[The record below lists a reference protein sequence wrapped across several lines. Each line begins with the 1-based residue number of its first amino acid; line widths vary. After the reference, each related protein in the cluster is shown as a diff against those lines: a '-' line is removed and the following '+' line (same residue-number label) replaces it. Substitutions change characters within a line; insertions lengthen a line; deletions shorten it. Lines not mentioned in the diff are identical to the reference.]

1 MQSKTWHRCPS
12 IEISE
17 QTLGTKQVAL
27 WGLHSLK
34 CVCSYWKRRKQVL
47 LSWVETTAIAQC
59 NLGLD
64 DKRSIRNAVF
74 MCWWNREQGVSTN
87 YSCCISWAWL
97 WLCVC
102 EKNNT
107 SRGGFERHKA
117 LGVVA
122 DLKTV
127 RTVVKMCA
135 WYARSPWEPKG
146 PLT

>member
-1 MQSKTWHRCPS
+1 MLFSCA
-12 IEISE
+12 
-17 QTLGTKQVAL
+17 G
-27 WGLHSLK
+27 
-34 CVCSYWKRRKQVL
+34 
-47 LSWVETTAIAQC
+47 ETESRVSAQMIPAAFP
-59 NLGLD
+59 GLD
-64 DKRSIRNAVF
+64 YD
-74 MCWWNREQGVSTN
+74 
-87 YSCCISWAWL
+87 
-97 WLCVC
+97 CVC

-107 SRGGFERHKA
+107 SRGGFGRHKA